1 MTNGWQYYNHALIP
15 TCWPHEEADTT
26 VLKQKD
32 IWKKSCGG
40 ALFARWTSD
49 WDCGRETGFWAC
61 ILDHPFDIMSLN
73 ANRRYK
79 ITKGRRYFYTKLIGA
94 ESVREMYDVYVE
106 ALEGYPGHP
115 VPEDEKIWCS
125 GWTRAMAEEGVSM
138 IGAYDWETDRL
149 CGYAHCIENGRYI
162 PISSFKS
169 RVSEE
174 KRNVNFALMD
184 GICEHYKDNLANG
197 AYLCDGWRNVLHQTA
212 FQDWLENFFQFRKAY
227 CVLNMKYRPIV
238 GLIVH
243 MLYPFRGKL
252 KRFRKVYA
260 ILELEEFS
268 RMG

>member
-15 TCWPHEEADTT
+15 TCWPHEEADTA
-26 VLKQKD
+26 VLNK
-32 IWKKSCGG
+32 ILRGG

-138 IGAYDWETDRL
+138 IGAYDRETDRL
-149 CGYAHCIENGRYI
+149 CGYAHCIEHGRYI
-162 PISSFKS
+162 PI
-169 RVSEE
+169 
-174 KRNVNFALMD
+174 
-184 GICEHYKDNLANG
+184 
-197 AYLCDGWRNVLHQTA
+197 
-212 FQDWLENFFQFRKAY
+212 
-227 CVLNMKYRPIV
+227 
-238 GLIVH
+238 
-243 MLYPFRGKL
+243 
-252 KRFRKVYA
+252 
-260 ILELEEFS
+260 
-268 RMG
+268 